1 MTKQEF
7 LKVLQTSLNGKI
19 SDAQVADH
27 LRYYEEYIN
36 NEIRSGRSEQ
46 DVMDSLGDPRLIAR
60 TIVMT
65 EAPDGGTSGTQGG
78 AGNGGYA
85 GNGYTGSTGYGQG
98 GYSGNG
104 GYRQN
109 GYGNQDNEQRNIK
122 VTRVPAWIWLIAIIL
137 IVVLVVNAVFSV
149 VSFLLPVLIPILF
162 VVLMIKLFR
171 DWLN

>member
-46 DVMDSLGDPRLIAR
+46 DVMSSLGDPRLIAR
-60 TIVMT
+60 TIVAT
-65 EAPDGGTSGTQGG
+65 EASDGGKSGTQSG

-85 GNGYTGSTGYGQG
+85 GG
-98 GYSGNG
+98 GYAGSG
-104 GYRQN
+104 GYQQS

-122 VTRVPAWIWLIAIIL
+122 VTRVPAWIWLIVILL